1 MGPPSKFSTLTRSL
15 TDRQHDDV
23 ATKVSSVDDFL
34 DALEPRQRVQVAEL
48 RRVILTAVPQ
58 LIEHIKWHS
67 PSYIH
72 EGIDRLTINVRNRE
86 NAVQLILHMDTARPE
101 DRKAE
106 PVMADD
112 TGLVRWL
119 SDIRGVITLQ
129 PGASVVAVEAD
140 LASVVTRWVRMH

>member
-1 MGPPSKFSTLTRSL
+1 M
-15 TDRQHDDV
+15 DRQHDDV
-23 ATKVSSVDDFL
+23 VAKVSSVDDFL
-34 DALEPRQRVQVAEL
+34 DALEPQQRAQVADL
-48 RRVILTAVPQ
+48 RRVILAAAPQ
-58 LIEHIKWHS
+58 LIEHIKWNS

-101 DRKAE
+101 DRTAQ
-106 PVMADD
+106 PVLTDG

-129 PGASVVAVEAD
+129 PEAPVVAWEAD
-140 LASVVTRWVRMH
+140 LSAVVRRWVRTH